1 MAQIIF
7 RIPFLTHL
15 IHILCIALLTVLPLR
30 AQRYSFARG
39 REWAIGG
46 IGLVHAGVNIP
57 LARSTQP
64 LAQIPAAPRHSLTY
78 TYRPQVA
85 HWSDGLIAA
94 GAIMLPTAIFS
105 NMDGKAGIQAMAVC
119 AQSMAMNLNITQ
131 TLKHSIRRPRPL
143 VFAAGTPPERLYER
157 DARLSF
163 PSGHASTA
171 FCMATSLSLALRTY
185 EINPNTRKWITG
197 SAFALAGT
205 TAVLRVV
212 AGKHYPGDVLA
223 GAALGTGIALLNHYI
238 HVQR

>member
-7 RIPFLTHL
+7 RIPFLTQCFHF
-15 IHILCIALLTVLPLR
+15 LCFACCLCQSLP
-30 AQRYSFARG
+30 AQEYRFNPA
-39 REWAIGG
+39 REWIIGG
-46 IGLVHAGVNIP
+46 SGLVHAGINIP
-57 LARSTQP
+57 FSRSTLP
-64 LAQIPAAPRHSLTY
+64 LTQLPPAPKQFLNY

-143 VFAAGTPPERLYER
+143 VFAAGTPPERIYER

-185 EINPNTRKWITG
+185 EIHPDTRKWITG